1 MQKKML
7 EKIKQL
13 TKDTAIYGIST
24 IVGRFLGFLLVPFYT
39 NIFPP
44 DQLGIYSNIYAYLAF
59 FNIVYIYGMDVAF
72 MKYASLEE
80 ESKKII
86 TIFSTTYF
94 TIIFS
99 SILLSFILFL
109 FKNPIVEFSKISG
122 NLEIIL
128 YYLLII
134 LFFDTLVLVPFA
146 HLRLQR
152 KAKKFA
158 FLKIVNIV
166 VNIALNYV
174 LIVHYKMGIDGIFL
188 ANMISSILTFLML
201 ISEIL
206 KYLQFS
212 FDFSFLKMLF
222 KFGFPYL
229 PASLAAMIV
238 QVIDRPLMLILSN
251 ETQLGIYSA
260 NYKLGI
266 FMMLVVSMFQYAW
279 QPFFLN
285 NAKEENA
292 KEIFAKVMLLYIV
305 VASLIW
311 FSVSLFIPEIIHLEF
326 FPGKYLIGEKY
337 WSGVGIVPIILL
349 GYLFHGIYVNFQ
361 AGIYIK
367 EKTKFFPYITFSG
380 AIVNLVINI
389 LFIPKYGIW
398 GAAFATLL
406 SYFTMALI
414 AFIFSNK
421 TYPINY
427 EYRKIG
433 IVLLLITLSF
443 IGLYSFDINS
453 ILVKSLLLIVFLSFL
468 VITNILNVKTIKQI
482 IRK

>member
-1 MQKKML
+1 ML

-13 TKDTAIYGIST
+13 TKDTAVYGVST

-59 FNIVYIYGMDVAF
+59 FNIMYIYGMDVAF

-80 ESKKII
+80 ENKKIK

-109 FKNPIVEFSKISG
+109 FKNPVVEFSKISG
-122 NLEIIL
+122 NLELIF
-128 YYLLII
+128 YYLLTI

-166 VNIALNYV
+166 VNIVLNYV

-188 ANMISSILTFLML
+188 ANMISSMLTFFML
-201 ISEIL
+201 LPEIL

-212 FDFSFLKMLF
+212 FDLSFLKMLF

-285 NAKEENA
+285 NAKDENA

-311 FSVSLFIPEIIHLEF
+311 FSVSLFIPEIIHLELL
-326 FPGKYLIGEKY
+326 PGKFLIGEKY

-398 GAAFATLL
+398 GAAFATLF
-406 SYFTMALI
+406 SYLTMALI

-421 TYPINY
+421 TYPIIY
-427 EYRKIG
+427 EYKKITS
-433 IVLLLITLSF
+433 IFVLIILSF
-443 IGLYSFDINS
+443 TFLYLFENLSIIYKMGSFAVFFAFL
-453 ILVKSLLLIVFLSFL
+453 ILIWKSRILSQS
-468 VITNILNVKTIKQI
+468 K
-482 IRK
+482 